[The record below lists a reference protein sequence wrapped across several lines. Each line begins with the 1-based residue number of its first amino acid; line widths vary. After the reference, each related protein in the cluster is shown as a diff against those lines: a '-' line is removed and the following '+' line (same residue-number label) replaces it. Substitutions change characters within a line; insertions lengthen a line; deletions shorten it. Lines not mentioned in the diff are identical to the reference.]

1 VPDKAGT
8 LGPSNCTPGEE
19 AELEYPHL
27 TKRLEMLQFLH
38 RALEEHQNR
47 GDVGLVLEFYNP
59 PPHEGLDS
67 YNTLPRYDAAPR
79 MTVFGTKVD
88 VAQELGMGGAEA
100 IDLLK
105 DLETD
110 EYLNLSYAGS
120 GPYVDAGEVVVDFTE
135 KGLNAIGVLP
145 DPNEALLARLEDIAQ
160 ALRDLEGVRLDKKKS
175 AVAAV
180 EELKHFVRALPPQNA
195 VELLGKLPS
204 VLGVGNR

>member
-8 LGPSNCTPGEE
+8 LGPSNYTPGEE

-88 VAQELGMGGAEA
+88 VAQELGISGAEA
-100 IDLLK
+100 IGLLK

-110 EYLNLSYAGS
+110 EYLSLNYAGS

-135 KGLNAIGVLP
+135 KGLSAIGVLP
-145 DPNEALLARLEDIAQ
+145 EPNETLLAKLDDIAQ
-160 ALRDLEGVRLDKKKS
+160 ALRDLEGVHFDEKS
-175 AVAAV
+175 SAIAAM
-180 EELKHFVRALPPQNA
+180 EDLKHFVRALPPQSA

-204 VLGVGNR
+204 VLGIGNR

>member
-1 VPDKAGT
+1 M
-8 LGPSNCTPGEE
+8 PSDYTPGEE

-27 TKRLEMLQFLH
+27 TKRLEMLEFLH
-38 RALEEHQNR
+38 RALDEHQNR

-59 PPHEGLDS
+59 PPPHEGLNS

-88 VAQELGMGGAEA
+88 VAQELGISGAEA
-100 IDLLK
+100 IGLLK

-110 EYLNLSYAGS
+110 EYLKLNYAGS
-120 GPYVDAGEVVVDFTE
+120 GPYVDAGEVAVDFTE

-145 DPNEALLARLEDIAQ
+145 DPNETLLAKLDDIAQ
-160 ALRDLEGVRLDKKKS
+160 ALDDLEGVSLEEKRS
-175 AVAAV
+175 AIAAV
-180 EELKHFVRALPPQNA
+180 EDLKHFARALPPQSA

-204 VLGVGNR
+204 VLGIGNR

>member
-1 VPDKAGT
+1 M
-8 LGPSNCTPGEE
+8 
-19 AELEYPHL
+19 EYPHL

-59 PPHEGLDS
+59 PPQEGLDS

-135 KGLNAIGVLP
+135 KGLSAIRVLP
-145 DPNEALLARLEDIAQ
+145 NPNETLLAKLDDIAQ
-160 ALRDLEGVRLDKKKS
+160 ALSDLEGVHLDEKRS

-180 EELKHFVRALPPQNA
+180 EELKHFARALPPQNA

-204 VLGVGNR
+204 VLGVGSR

>member
-1 VPDKAGT
+1 
-8 LGPSNCTPGEE
+8 
-19 AELEYPHL
+19 LEYPHL

-88 VAQELGMGGAEA
+88 VAQELGISGAEA
-100 IDLLK
+100 IGVLK

-135 KGLNAIGVLP
+135 KGLSAIGVLP
-145 DPNEALLARLEDIAQ
+145 DPNETLLAKLDDVAQ
-160 ALRDLEGVRLDKKKS
+160 ALSDLEGVRLDDKS
-175 AVAAV
+175 SAIAAV
-180 EELKHFVRALPPQNA
+180 DDLKHFVRALPPQSA

-204 VLGVGNR
+204 VLGIGNR

>member
-1 VPDKAGT
+1 M
-8 LGPSNCTPGEE
+8 
-19 AELEYPHL
+19 EYPHL

-59 PPHEGLDS
+59 PPQEGSGS
-67 YNTLPRYDAAPR
+67 YNTLPRYDAPPR

-100 IDLLK
+100 IGLLK
-105 DLETD
+105 DLEVE
-110 EYLNLSYAGS
+110 EYLKLSYAGS

-135 KGLNAIGVLP
+135 KGLSTVGVLP
-145 DPNEALLARLEDIAQ
+145 EPNETLLARLDHIAQ
-160 ALRDLEGVRLDKKKS
+160 ALSDLEGVRLDKKRS
-175 AVAAV
+175 AIAAV
-180 EELKHFVRALPPQNA
+180 EELKDFVRALPPQSA

>member
-1 VPDKAGT
+1 M
-8 LGPSNCTPGEE
+8 
-19 AELEYPHL
+19 EYPSL

-38 RALEEHQNR
+38 LALEEHQNR

-160 ALRDLEGVRLDKKKS
+160 ALRDIEGVRLDKKKS

-180 EELKHFVRALPPQNA
+180 EELKHFVHALPPQNA

>member
-1 VPDKAGT
+1 M
-8 LGPSNCTPGEE
+8 
-19 AELEYPHL
+19 EYPNL

-59 PPHEGLDS
+59 PPHEGLDA

-120 GPYVDAGEVVVDFTE
+120 GPYVDAG
-135 KGLNAIGVLP
+135 
-145 DPNEALLARLEDIAQ
+145 
-160 ALRDLEGVRLDKKKS
+160 
-175 AVAAV
+175 
-180 EELKHFVRALPPQNA
+180 
-195 VELLGKLPS
+195 
-204 VLGVGNR
+204 

>member
-1 VPDKAGT
+1 VPDEAGT
-8 LGPSNCTPGEE
+8 LGPSDCTPGKE

-27 TKRLEMLQFLH
+27 AKRLQMLQFLH

-88 VAQELGMGGAEA
+88 VAQELGTSGAEA

-105 DLETD
+105 DLETE
-110 EYLNLSYAGS
+110 EYLNLNYAGS

-135 KGLNAIGVLP
+135 KGLSAIGVLT
-145 DPNEALLARLEDIAQ
+145 DPNETLLAKLDDIAQ
-160 ALRDLEGVRLDKKKS
+160 ALSDLGVPLDEKRS
-175 AVAAV
+175 AIAAV
-180 EELKHFVRALPPQNA
+180 EDLKHFVRALPPQSA

-204 VLGVGNR
+204 ALGIGNR

>member
-1 VPDKAGT
+1 M
-8 LGPSNCTPGEE
+8 
-19 AELEYPHL
+19 EYPNL

-145 DPNEALLARLEDIAQ
+145 DPNETLLARLDDIAQ
-160 ALRDLEGVRLDKKKS
+160 ALSNLEGVRLEEKRS
-175 AVAAV
+175 AIAAV
-180 EELKHFVRALPPQNA
+180 EELKHFVRALPPQSA

-204 VLGVGNR
+204 VLGVGNRWLSPKTFPLTLCRVTNAL

>member
-1 VPDKAGT
+1 
-8 LGPSNCTPGEE
+8 
-19 AELEYPHL
+19 
-27 TKRLEMLQFLH
+27 MLQFLH
-38 RALEEHQNR
+38 RALKEHQNR

-100 IDLLK
+100 IDVLK

-160 ALRDLEGVRLDKKKS
+160 ALR
-175 AVAAV
+175 ACFA
-180 EELKHFVRALPPQNA
+180 ELKVEVLRYALGHEEDLRHRPFGRRMGLSTRPPTRTAQDREDA
-195 VELLGKLPS
+195 YPRPARRLRRHLLRLEERLPMAD
-204 VLGVGNR
+204 VAW

>member
-1 VPDKAGT
+1 M
-8 LGPSNCTPGEE
+8 
-19 AELEYPHL
+19 EYPNL

-38 RALEEHQNR
+38 RALKEHQNR

-100 IDLLK
+100 IDVLK

>member
-1 VPDKAGT
+1 VPDEAGT
-8 LGPSNCTPGEE
+8 LGPSDCTPGKE

-27 TKRLEMLQFLH
+27 AKRLQMLQFLH

-88 VAQELGMGGAEA
+88 VAQELGTSGAEA

-105 DLETD
+105 DLETE
-110 EYLNLSYAGS
+110 EYLNLNYAGS

-135 KGLNAIGVLP
+135 KGLSAIGVLT
-145 DPNEALLARLEDIAQ
+145 DPNETLLAKLDDIAQ
-160 ALRDLEGVRLDKKKS
+160 ALSDLEGVPLDEKRS
-175 AVAAV
+175 AIAAV
-180 EELKHFVRALPPQNA
+180 EDLKHFVRALPPQSA

-204 VLGVGNR
+204 ALGIGNR

>member
-8 LGPSNCTPGEE
+8 LGPSNYTPGEE
-19 AELEYPHL
+19 AELEYTHL

-47 GDVGLVLEFYNP
+47 GDVGLVLEFYNL

-88 VAQELGMGGAEA
+88 LAQELGISGAEA

-110 EYLNLSYAGS
+110 ECVNLSYAGS

-135 KGLNAIGVLP
+135 KGLSAIGVLP
-145 DPNEALLARLEDIAQ
+145 DPNETLLAKLDDIAQ
-160 ALRDLEGVRLDKKKS
+160 ALSDLEGVRLDEKRS

-180 EELKHFVRALPPQNA
+180 EDLKHFVGALPPQSA

-204 VLGVGNR
+204 VLGIGNR